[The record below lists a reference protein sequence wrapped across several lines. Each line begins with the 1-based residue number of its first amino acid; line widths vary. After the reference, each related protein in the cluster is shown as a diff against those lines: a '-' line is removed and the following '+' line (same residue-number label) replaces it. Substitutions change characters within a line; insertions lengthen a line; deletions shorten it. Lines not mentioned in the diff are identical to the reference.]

1 MALLACLLIGLSA
14 SAYDFMVDGLCY
26 NYNSDGTSVTVTYEQ
41 RTGGYSNLNGA
52 LIIPETVTYSGT
64 TYSVTTIGFAAFYGC
79 SGLTSVT
86 IPKSVATI
94 DDSSFGAFENCSG
107 LESMVV
113 ASGNTKYDSR
123 NNCNGIIETA
133 TNTLFAGCKATT
145 IPNSV
150 TSIGKR
156 AFSGCTGLTLVAIPN
171 SVTSIGDYA
180 FLKCTG
186 LTSVTIPNSVTSI
199 GDYAFLK
206 CTGLTSVTIPNSVTE
221 INAQAFSGCS
231 NLADIYSEIS
241 NPTTRTTA
249 SNAFQGVSY
258 STCKLHIPDDTK
270 HMYVVTTPWN
280 NFENMIGTFDY
291 FEFVD
296 KDGNVVPN
304 EATLTLTEV
313 TTETD
318 VFTGEVINIMYS
330 HLKLRNKIT
339 DDLYLRINMAIE
351 RIDNGSYQICFPVAK
366 SYDDVTNIVIEGVPV
381 AANELKDL
389 QTEWIP
395 TDEGGC
401 DVTLTVEVLN
411 RTGSIHNPT
420 FTYLCDGPT
429 VTLHYRNGITDPVNG
444 DINSDGMVDILDV
457 NAVINCML
465 GRNNLTNADVNGDG
479 VVDIFDVNNV
489 VDIMLFGKTD
499 SIPTLVS
506 INKALDES
514 GEPTFDWNN
523 AKDYV
528 ILTVGEAERDAME
541 GKIVADYNIDSMTRH
556 LYVWENTYV
565 DGDCSGINSFGQ
577 LEDHIALTVGN
588 VGWSGFGMIQ
598 DGGIDFSMLDDTYVL
613 HFAMKAK
620 STDMTSHGFGF
631 AQAKFTIGPTAF
643 FDGARVHKLLGDIE
657 HNGEWYYIDI
667 PFSVLRQCA
676 DNGDVFPEAKGGAAA
691 YNDNHLW
698 CLSGGVAGSEL
709 HIDNIFFYKKKYN
722 Q

>member
-1 MALLACLLIGLSA
+1 MTTKQTIRTMALLACLLIELSA

-64 TYSVTTIGFAAFYGC
+64 TYSVTTIGDRAFYG
-79 SGLTSVT
+79 
-86 IPKSVATI
+86 
-94 DDSSFGAFENCSG
+94 
-107 LESMVV
+107 
-113 ASGNTKYDSR
+113 
-123 NNCNGIIETA
+123 
-133 TNTLFAGCKATT
+133 
-145 IPNSV
+145 
-150 TSIGKR
+150 
-156 AFSGCTGLTLVAIPN
+156 
-171 SVTSIGDYA
+171 
-180 FLKCTG
+180 CTG
-186 LTSVTIPNSVTSI
+186 LTSVTIPNSVTKI
-199 GDYAFLK
+199 
-206 CTGLTSVTIPNSVTE
+206 NTE
-221 INAQAFSGCS
+221 AFSGCS

-351 RIDNGSYQICFPVAK
+351 RIDNGSYHIGFPVAK

-389 QTEWIP
+389 QNEWIP

-411 RTGSIHNPT
+411 MTGTILNPT
-420 FTYLCDGPT
+420 YTYLCDGPT

-479 VVDIFDVNNV
+479 VVDIFDVNEV
-489 VDIMLFGKTD
+489 VNAMLG
-499 SIPTLVS
+499 
-506 INKALDES
+506 
-514 GEPTFDWNN
+514 
-523 AKDYV
+523 
-528 ILTVGEAERDAME
+528 R
-541 GKIVADYNIDSMTRH
+541 
-556 LYVWENTYV
+556 
-565 DGDCSGINSFGQ
+565 
-577 LEDHIALTVGN
+577 
-588 VGWSGFGMIQ
+588 
-598 DGGIDFSMLDDTYVL
+598 
-613 HFAMKAK
+613 
-620 STDMTSHGFGF
+620 
-631 AQAKFTIGPTAF
+631 
-643 FDGARVHKLLGDIE
+643 
-657 HNGEWYYIDI
+657 
-667 PFSVLRQCA
+667 
-676 DNGDVFPEAKGGAAA
+676 
-691 YNDNHLW
+691 
-698 CLSGGVAGSEL
+698 
-709 HIDNIFFYKKKYN
+709 
-722 Q
+722 

>member
-1 MALLACLLIGLSA
+1 MTTKQTIRTMALLACLLIGLSA

-180 FLKCTG
+180 FFKCTG
-186 LTSVTIPNSVTSI
+186 LTSVTIPNSVTQ
-199 GDYAFLK
+199 
-206 CTGLTSVTIPNSVTE
+206 
-221 INAQAFSGCS
+221 INTQAFSGCS

-258 STCKLHIPDDTK
+258 STCKLHIPADTK

-291 FEFVD
+291 FEFID
-296 KDGNVVPN
+296 KDCNVVPDG
-304 EATLTLTEV
+304 ATLTLTEL

-318 VFTGEVINIMYS
+318 VFTGVVSNIMYS

-339 DDLYLRINMAIE
+339 DKLYLRINMAIE
-351 RIDNGSYQICFPVAK
+351 RIDNGAYQLCFPMACK
-366 SYDDVTNIVIEGVPV
+366 SYYDVTNIVTEGGLL
-381 AANELKDL
+381 AASELKDL
-389 QTEWIP
+389 MTEWLP
-395 TDEGGC
+395 DDVGGC

-457 NAVINCML
+457 NAVINNML
-465 GRNNLTNADVNGDG
+465 GENTEIAADINNDG
-479 VVDIFDVNNV
+479 VVDIFDVNEVVNV
-489 VDIMLFGKTD
+489 MLGK
-499 SIPTLVS
+499 
-506 INKALDES
+506 N
-514 GEPTFDWNN
+514 
-523 AKDYV
+523 
-528 ILTVGEAERDAME
+528 
-541 GKIVADYNIDSMTRH
+541 
-556 LYVWENTYV
+556 
-565 DGDCSGINSFGQ
+565 
-577 LEDHIALTVGN
+577 
-588 VGWSGFGMIQ
+588 
-598 DGGIDFSMLDDTYVL
+598 
-613 HFAMKAK
+613 
-620 STDMTSHGFGF
+620 
-631 AQAKFTIGPTAF
+631 
-643 FDGARVHKLLGDIE
+643 
-657 HNGEWYYIDI
+657 
-667 PFSVLRQCA
+667 
-676 DNGDVFPEAKGGAAA
+676 
-691 YNDNHLW
+691 
-698 CLSGGVAGSEL
+698 
-709 HIDNIFFYKKKYN
+709 
-722 Q
+722 

>member
-1 MALLACLLIGLSA
+1 MKKFLLLIA
-14 SAYDFMVDGLCY
+14 IV
-26 NYNSDGTSVTVTYEQ
+26 
-41 RTGGYSNLNGA
+41 
-52 LIIPETVTYSGT
+52 
-64 TYSVTTIGFAAFYGC
+64 
-79 SGLTSVT
+79 LTSMT
-86 IPKSVATI
+86 MS
-94 DDSSFGAFENCSG
+94 
-107 LESMVV
+107 
-113 ASGNTKYDSR
+113 
-123 NNCNGIIETA
+123 
-133 TNTLFAGCKATT
+133 
-145 IPNSV
+145 
-150 TSIGKR
+150 
-156 AFSGCTGLTLVAIPN
+156 
-171 SVTSIGDYA
+171 
-180 FLKCTG
+180 
-186 LTSVTIPNSVTSI
+186 
-199 GDYAFLK
+199 
-206 CTGLTSVTIPNSVTE
+206 
-221 INAQAFSGCS
+221 AQA
-231 NLADIYSEIS
+231 
-241 NPTTRTTA
+241 
-249 SNAFQGVSY
+249 
-258 STCKLHIPDDTK
+258 
-270 HMYVVTTPWN
+270 
-280 NFENMIGTFDY
+280 DY

-296 KDGNVVPN
+296 KDGNVVPDGT
-304 EATLTLTEV
+304 TLTLTEV
-313 TTETD
+313 TTEED
-318 VFTGEVINIMYS
+318 VFGEVTYTMYS
-330 HLKLRNKIT
+330 NLYVRNKT
-339 DDLYLRINMAIE
+339 SETRYLRINMFIE
-351 RIDNGSYQICFPVAK
+351 RIDNGVYQLCFPRACK
-366 SYDDVTNIVIEGVPV
+366 TYYDVTNIVTEGGEI
-381 AANELKDL
+381 AANQLKDL
-389 QTEWIP
+389 MTEWIP

-631 AQAKFTIGPTAF
+631 AQARFTIGPTAF
-643 FDGARVHKLLGDIE
+643 VDGARVHKLLGDIE

>member
-1 MALLACLLIGLSA
+1 MALVVLALKAIATEEPFLHFSLTNYEDWTYHRTGVNVDQNFILQGRVNLMVTEGGEMATLESPVFSGQGLDSIRVYVDYHPHMPYVAAKVALQVDVIDAMGNALSTVTQDISANVMQQDVLVVLAVPTDGNCSLLLSA
-14 SAYDFMVDGLCY
+14 PKADMY
-26 NYNSDGTSVTVTYEQ
+26 NCAAVNEVKVWSVT
-41 RTGGYSNLNGA
+41 
-52 LIIPETVTYSGT
+52 
-64 TYSVTTIGFAAFYGC
+64 
-79 SGLTSVT
+79 
-86 IPKSVATI
+86 
-94 DDSSFGAFENCSG
+94 
-107 LESMVV
+107 
-113 ASGNTKYDSR
+113 
-123 NNCNGIIETA
+123 
-133 TNTLFAGCKATT
+133 
-145 IPNSV
+145 
-150 TSIGKR
+150 
-156 AFSGCTGLTLVAIPN
+156 
-171 SVTSIGDYA
+171 
-180 FLKCTG
+180 
-186 LTSVTIPNSVTSI
+186 
-199 GDYAFLK
+199 
-206 CTGLTSVTIPNSVTE
+206 
-221 INAQAFSGCS
+221 
-231 NLADIYSEIS
+231 ADE
-241 NPTTRTTA
+241 P
-249 SNAFQGVSY
+249 V
-258 STCKLHIPDDTK
+258 HP
-270 HMYVVTTPWN
+270 
-280 NFENMIGTFDY
+280 FDY

-304 EATLTLTEV
+304 ETTMTLTEV
-313 TTETD
+313 TTEED
-318 VFTGEVINIMYS
+318 VFGEVTSTMFS
-330 HLKLRNKIT
+330 HLKLRNKT
-339 DDLYLRINMAIE
+339 NETHYLRINMFIE
-351 RIDNGSYQICFPVAK
+351 RIDNGFYQLCFPMACK
-366 SYDDVTNIVIEGVPV
+366 TYDEVTNIVTEGGPV

-389 QTEWIP
+389 MTEWIP
-395 TDEGGC
+395 TGEGGC

-411 RTGSIHNPT
+411 MTGPILNPT
-420 FTYLCDGPT
+420 YTYVCDGPT
-429 VTLHYRNGITDPVNG
+429 VTLHYRNGIINPING
-444 DINSDGMVDILDV
+444 DVNADGVTDILDV
-457 NAVINCML
+457 NEVINIIL
-465 GRNNLTNADVNGDG
+465 GKSIGLQANADVNGDG

-643 FDGARVHKLLGDIE
+643 VDGARVHKLLGDIE